1 MKTADRI
8 SAGVLFGT
16 CVYFQIKM
24 DKFNPLSR
32 LFPQVVVII
41 LAGLAFL
48 LFVVSFVRP
57 KETEVF
63 GKDTNYLIPVLS
75 VLVMIVW
82 AACIHFIGFL
92 FSSIIFFPLMVVL
105 ITSVQAKRKRIL
117 KNCIVAL
124 ALIGVFYL
132 LFSLVLGV
140 QFPAGK
146 LGIV

>member
-8 SAGVLFGT
+8 SAGVLFGI
-16 CVYFQIKM
+16 CIYFQVKM

-32 LFPQVVVII
+32 LFPQVIVII

-48 LFVVSFVRP
+48 LFVLSFVRP

-63 GKDTNYLIPVLS
+63 GKDINYLMPVLS
-75 VLVMIVW
+75 VLVMVAW
-82 AACIHFIGFL
+82 AACIRLIGFL
-92 FSSIIFFPLMVVL
+92 FSSIVFFPLMVVL
-105 ITSVQAKRKRIL
+105 ITSARAKGKRIL

-124 ALIGVFYL
+124 ALIGIFYL